1 MMNHV
6 NSVLLDG
13 CLTGDPVSRPDPKG
27 EPVCTFAM
35 ASNHFYKSEGG
46 LARDVCFFGVE
57 ARGRL
62 AEGLRDLGQGRG
74 VRVFGRLRR
83 DRWSGSDGEARVEVF
98 IAAER
103 VERRPELERERP
115 AGVRPKAEGKK

>member
-6 NSVLLDG
+6 NSILIEG
-13 CLTGDPVSRPDPKG
+13 CLTGDPVSRSDPEG

-35 ASNHFYKSEGG
+35 ASNHLYKSEGG
-46 LARDVCFFGVE
+46 LARDVCFLGVE

-74 VRVFGRLRR
+74 VRAVGRLRR
-83 DRWSGSDGEARVEVF
+83 DRRSGSDGEARDEVF
-98 IAAER
+98 SSPLIMLNAGRSWKGGAPPDSG
-103 VERRPELERERP
+103 RRR
-115 AGVRPKAEGKK
+115 GG